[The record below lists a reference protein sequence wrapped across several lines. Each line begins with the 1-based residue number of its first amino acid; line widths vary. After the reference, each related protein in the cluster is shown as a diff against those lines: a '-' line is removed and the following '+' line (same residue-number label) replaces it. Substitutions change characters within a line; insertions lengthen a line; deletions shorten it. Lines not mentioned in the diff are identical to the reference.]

1 MIKPKPCSYTTTV
14 KKSNKNPTRAQQ
26 EHGKSRNTTTRSAA
40 RKDKETQDECAFL
53 FSKESFSLR
62 LPLSPFL
69 LFLSPLLSPLSPL
82 LPLLPPPPPRLSYP
96 RVPIDFLPFD
106 CLDGRCWC
114 CRSGTNGKH
123 AWRRSLHHGHVGTNA
138 PDDVVKQEMC
148 QTDGFIQMC
157 QCHTNKR
164 TPTQQRQRVHTPP
177 TTDHLLCPLTNMPIA
192 RALPASAA
200 ALKCPC
206 ATRAFLSMFRTPK

>member
-14 KKSNKNPTRAQQ
+14 KKSNKSTARAGTQQQDQQQ
-26 EHGKSRNTTTRSAA
+26 EKTKKPKTSVLS
-40 RKDKETQDECAFL
+40 
-53 FSKESFSLR
+53 SFQNN
-62 LPLSPFL
+62 LSPCVFPFLPFSSFFL
-69 LFLSPLLSPLSPL
+69 LFFLPFLPL
-82 LPLLPPPPPRLSYP
+82 LPLLPPPPRLSYP

>member
-1 MIKPKPCSYTTTV
+1 MSVLSSFQNNRSPCVFPFLPFSPF
-14 KKSNKNPTRAQQ
+14 SPF
-26 EHGKSRNTTTRSAA
+26 
-40 RKDKETQDECAFL
+40 FL
-53 FSKESFSLR
+53 F
-62 LPLSPFL
+62 L
-69 LFLSPLLSPLSPL
+69 LL
-82 LPLLPPPPPRLSYP
+82 PPRLSYP

-148 QTDGFIQMC
+148 RTDGFIQMC

-164 TPTQQRQRVHTPP
+164 TPTQQQTTKSPHRPP
-177 TTDHLLCPLTNMPIA
+177 TTFFAHSPTCPSLERCPLRP
-192 RALPASAA
+192 RP
-200 ALKCPC
+200 
-206 ATRAFLSMFRTPK
+206 

>member
-1 MIKPKPCSYTTTV
+1 MSV
-14 KKSNKNPTRAQQ
+14 LS
-26 EHGKSRNTTTRSAA
+26 
-40 RKDKETQDECAFL
+40 
-53 FSKESFSLR
+53 SFQNN
-62 LPLSPFL
+62 LSPCVFPFLPFSPFSPFFLVFL
-69 LFLSPLLSPLSPL
+69 LPF
-82 LPLLPPPPPRLSYP
+82 LPLLPPPPRLSYP

-148 QTDGFIQMC
+148 RTDGFIQMC
-157 QCHTNKR
+157 HTDVSVSYEQKNTNTTNDKES
-164 TPTQQRQRVHTPP
+164 TP
-177 TTDHLLCPLTNMPIA
+177 DHLLCPLTNMPIA